1 MTVPERSAHFRHEEV
16 THACE
21 FARHDLDVKLALTAL
36 CALVFAASAQAS
48 EVAVL
53 PAAED
58 VSLPFWCDWG
68 YDWDERCYRLDDE
81 RLAVGGDEDK
91 VWRSALRFST
101 VSIPPG
107 ATITTA
113 ELSLWYDGICLGPR
127 KTSHPCDGRGYAFGA
142 HPIYTPRWFAEREIE
157 IGPLLAT
164 AELPQFAAPHRLVWD
179 ITDLVADWASGATPN
194 NGVLLKLVDSQEDFD
209 TSGPLFPSS
218 AYPNASFRPALTVW
232 FDRD

>member
-1 MTVPERSAHFRHEEV
+1 MTGPEGLAHFRHEAG

-21 FARHDLDVKLALTAL
+21 FRRDDLLVKLAVIAL
-36 CALVFAASAQAS
+36 CALVFAAGAQAS

-53 PAAED
+53 PPAED

-101 VSIPPG
+101 AAIPPG
-107 ATITTA
+107 ATVTTA
-113 ELSLWYDGICLGPR
+113 ELSLWYDGTCLGPR
-127 KTSHPCDGRGYAFGA
+127 KTRHACDGSGYGFAA
-142 HPIYTPRWFAEREIE
+142 HPIYTPRWFAEREVE
-157 IGPLLAT
+157 IGPLVAT
-164 AELPQFAAPHRLVWD
+164 AELPRLASPRRLEWD
-179 ITDLVADWASGATPN
+179 VTDLVAEWASGATPN

-218 AYPNASFRPALTVW
+218 AYPNVSLRPTLTVW
-232 FDRD
+232 FERD